1 MLFLVIIIMLPVS
14 IYWSIWWCRNIIL
27 VSVDMFHYYTEQSIE
42 LVSYDVNQRT
52 PGIIN
57 LG

>member
-1 MLFLVIIIMLPVS
+1 MLPVS